1 MRKREV
7 KKNFYLSYKED
18 EILKK
23 KAYLVGLTESE
34 LVRCL
39 ITGFVPKEKPG
50 KEFYEEIKSLRQIGN
65 NLNQLAR
72 YTNTTGLLKTSELM
86 KTKEMIELFIFNL
99 EKKYL
104 TKEESK
110 IIISPQESE

>member
-23 KAYLVGLTESE
+23 KSYLVGLTEAD
-34 LVRCL
+34 LVRNL
-39 ITGFVPKEKPG
+39 ILGFTPKEKPG
-50 KEFYEEIKSLRQIGN
+50 KEFYEEIKNLRQIGN

-72 YTNTTGLLKTSELM
+72 YTNTTGILKTADIS
-86 KTKEMIELFIFNL
+86 KTKDIIEMFILKL

-104 TKEESK
+104 LKEEAK
-110 IIISPQESE
+110 IVINLQESE

>member
-18 EILKK
+18 DELKRK
-23 KAYLVGLTESE
+23 CYLVGLNESE
-34 LVRCL
+34 LIRNL
-39 ITGFVPKEKPG
+39 IMGFAPREKPG
-50 KEFYEEIKSLRQIGN
+50 KEFYEEIKNLRQIGN

-72 YTNTTGLLKTSELM
+72 YTNTTGILKTNDII
-86 KTKEMIELFIFNL
+86 KTKDIIETFILKL

-104 TKEESK
+104 SKEEAK
-110 IIISPQESE
+110 IVINLQESE